1 MDVPILPA
9 APSAPILSIA
19 PVLKKAEKKGFVSV
33 SEVVKQTL
41 KKNELKP
48 LLKKEVAVQPL

>member
-1 MDVPILPA
+1 V
-9 APSAPILSIA
+9 
-19 PVLKKAEKKGFVSV
+19 EKKGFVSV

-48 LLKKEVAVQPL
+48 LLKKEAAVQPL